1 MATEFDTNNSQE
13 WENIYIEGD
22 TGWDL
27 GGPTPVFVD
36 TAKDLKPANI
46 CVLGCGN
53 GYDAIMFS
61 QRGFNVTAVDFAP
74 SPINFINKKALDL
87 SLSIN
92 TIQEN
97 IFSLTPEYNHQ
108 FDYIL
113 EQTCFCAINPDNRKK
128 YHNLVSNLLKP
139 GGLIIGLWY
148 PLDKKLSDGGP
159 AFGVSENEIKML
171 FNHGWE
177 ILEERFPENSVEARA
192 GREKLIIFKRV

>member
-13 WENIYIEGD
+13 WEYIYIEGD
-22 TGWDL
+22 TNWDL
-27 GGPTPVFVD
+27 GRPTPVFVD
-36 TAKDLKPANI
+36 IAKNYKPANI
-46 CVLGCGN
+46 CILGCGH

-61 QRGFNVTAVDFAP
+61 ERGFNVTAVDFAP

-97 IFSLTPEYNHQ
+97 IFSLTPEYNNQ